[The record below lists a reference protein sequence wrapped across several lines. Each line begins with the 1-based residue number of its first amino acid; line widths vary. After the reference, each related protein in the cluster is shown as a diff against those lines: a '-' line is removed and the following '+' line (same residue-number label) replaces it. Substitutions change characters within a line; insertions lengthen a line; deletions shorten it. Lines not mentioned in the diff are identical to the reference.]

1 MKEKK
6 LPYGNSVVSFENM
19 EDYFAYA
26 KVKEAEANAAV
37 LPQQRE
43 IDWGDYV
50 VRFVP
55 GLVIWGEIP
64 TFDDVCASERTY
76 YPEVLDA
83 ESAEEYNAIV
93 AGLKDR
99 YERGYRFGRF
109 SSEIEPGEW
118 GDAHISTLWKISKE
132 DYEVAMR
139 NDWKLWPEI
148 ALRLSS
154 EFTRARATTTERDE
168 RDEQDH

>member
-1 MKEKK
+1 MEEQK

-26 KVKEAEANAAV
+26 DAKEAEANAAV

-43 IDWGDYV
+43 IGWGDYV

-93 AGLKDR
+93 AGLEQR
-99 YERGYRFGRF
+99 YERGY
-109 SSEIEPGEW
+109 
-118 GDAHISTLWKISKE
+118 
-132 DYEVAMR
+132 
-139 NDWKLWPEI
+139 
-148 ALRLSS
+148 
-154 EFTRARATTTERDE
+154 
-168 RDEQDH
+168 